1 MDALKNKG
9 KMPKGL
15 EKLIET
21 CNSIYPD
28 QTNPIQATTIL
39 KYWLGGQDPLDYIS
53 MYSNTGTLTVPPHWH
68 YISFGLSDLHGDNRV
83 HMPETS
89 GDPEP
94 KSGMGFELTFR
105 LLKTP
110 NDGDKPPSWPAN
122 LLQDLARYVFQT
134 GNRLCSGDNIPWGKC
149 LNKALPPTTKI
160 KHMLICND
168 PQMPRTETPFGWV
181 DFLQIVGVCEEELE
195 KASRSNGKSVLNLL
209 RTDVS
214 TGGEWLI
221 TDMQRTKT
229 VFELF
234 PEKLRQLEANLE
246 AEGSDLAG
254 VNAHFEFKELF
265 KSELNVL
272 EQNVANANNWD
283 ANSDINIKKEPQ
295 IGDITC
301 PVEQFPSVP
310 FRATSFNGLE
320 IKLPPYAAKFLVLAI
335 RDRVRHGRHFTFKD
349 QKYALTFVSES
360 VTGSNCSTNNP
371 YVILGYWIQVLIT
384 EDLVNRMIDAFKCLE
399 STSIELLKL
408 PQVFEFSDKN
418 LKFIVDNFQMQQNMN
433 PLLQ

>member
-1 MDALKNKG
+1 
-9 KMPKGL
+9 
-15 EKLIET
+15 
-21 CNSIYPD
+21 
-28 QTNPIQATTIL
+28 
-39 KYWLGGQDPLDYIS
+39 
-53 MYSNTGTLTVPPHWH
+53 
-68 YISFGLSDLHGDNRV
+68 
-83 HMPETS
+83 MPETS

-134 GNRLCSGDNIPWGKC
+134 GNRLCSGDNVPWGKS
-149 LNKALPPTTKI
+149 LNKTMPPTTKI
-160 KHMLICND
+160 KHMLICDD
-168 PQMPRTETPFGWV
+168 PQVPRTETPFGWV

-209 RTDVS
+209 KTDIS

-234 PEKLRQLEANLE
+234 PEKLRQLEADLE
-246 AEGSDLAG
+246 QNGSDLAG
-254 VNAHFEFKELF
+254 VNAQFEFNELF
-265 KSELNVL
+265 GAQIKSELDLL
-272 EQNVANANNWD
+272 EQDVANANNW
-283 ANSDINIKKEPQ
+283 NSNSTAELHIKKEPQ
-295 IGDITC
+295 AGDIIC
-301 PVEQFPSVP
+301 PVDFPSVP

-349 QKYALTFVSES
+349 QKYAITFVAES
-360 VTGSNCSTNNP
+360 VTGSNCSRTNP
-371 YVILGYWIQVLIT
+371 YVILGYWVQVLIPD
-384 EDLVNRMIDAFKCLE
+384 ELVNRMIEAFKCLDI
-399 STSIELLKL
+399 TTADQLNL
-408 PQVFEFSDKN
+408 PQLFEFPDKN
-418 LKFIVDNFQMQQNMN
+418 LKFVIEKLQMQQNIN